1 MAFRPTATQ
10 LADMKRPLG
19 HLLKGNTRETM
30 AKLVGLVRET
40 KPAKIT
46 TVGDTVSEEAMKAG
60 IHVNLRIVDHRT
72 MRKPIESTT
81 KPSNREFSLTNPAGV
96 ITDEAFSTIHA
107 AMAHQE
113 ALIIVEGE
121 EDLLTIP
128 AVLESPD
135 NSLVVYG
142 QPMEGVV
149 VITVTP
155 RVKQEVSTML
165 DKMIRED
172 S

>member
-1 MAFRPTATQ
+1 MA
-10 LADMKRPLG
+10 
-19 HLLKGNTRETM
+19 E
-30 AKLVGLVRET
+30 LVGLVKET
-40 KPAKIT
+40 RPARIT
-46 TVGDTVSEEAMKAG
+46 TVGDIVSEEAMKAG
-60 IHVNLRIVDHRT
+60 IQVNLRIIDHKT

-81 KPSNREFSLTNPAGV
+81 KPSNHEFSLRNPPGV
-96 ITDEAFSTIHA
+96 ITDEAFSTIRA

-128 AVLESPD
+128 AVLESPY

-172 S
+172 I